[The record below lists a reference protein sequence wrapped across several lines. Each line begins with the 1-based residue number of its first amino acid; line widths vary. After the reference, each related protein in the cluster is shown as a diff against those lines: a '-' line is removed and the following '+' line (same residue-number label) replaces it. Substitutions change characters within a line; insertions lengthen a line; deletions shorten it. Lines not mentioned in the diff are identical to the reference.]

1 VKQRKLSDSLRE
13 TLEKAALLGAEFSV
27 PVLLSAGGSSDGLD
41 RLFDDGWLAEAGPN
55 RARFVQP
62 TRSQKI
68 AAAIPWSR
76 KRKWHSELARACE
89 ALHQPPENIAHHCL
103 AAREFEAAR
112 PMLVRA
118 AEKAC
123 LQRRFREGLAFIRQ
137 ALDIWSAEVDP
148 DARLLILQEMARC
161 AMNCREH
168 SVARLAW
175 EEIFEMASDPMRL
188 VEAHRQLA
196 ELDLREGFFDEAGH
210 HLEIAAE
217 LAERELAA
225 SEASR
230 CWLAYADYLANRL
243 LVRKAREAVAS
254 ACRFAEKSENPALI
268 SEAIGYAG
276 LVAAMCGRSSEASEL
291 VDRALRIAL
300 DRALPEQTALAYR
313 RRANVCEYCAD
324 YVGETAAHLEAIRYC
339 RRAGEKAGELSCLS
353 CLAGAYFRTG
363 EWKDASQ
370 TADAVLRDR
379 KAHPAYQALARTVR
393 AQLAAFRGEQR
404 SAARLLDRNLIELR
418 QLGLVGIDFQVLWAR
433 AFYFENEGRPEMA
446 AATYDEIRLL
456 WRESEDRHL
465 ALSGLLFAAAFYA
478 ENDRSRDTADCLD
491 ILNMIAQDNNNPE
504 SRATLRGVA
513 AEAAQAEG
521 DPGQAAHEF
530 QEAIELFRKARLPLE
545 TAWLQWRLTSCTGE
559 AATVRQAHREAM
571 QIASRLGARPLLAR
585 LDSASAVQTTGLT
598 RRQREVLDLLAAGL
612 TDKET
617 AARLNLSP
625 RTVEMHVARLLESLN
640 CRTRTEAVRKAG
652 QRGWL

>member
-1 VKQRKLSDSLRE
+1 VKQRKLSDSVRE
-13 TLEKAALLGAEFSV
+13 TLEKAALLGTEFSM
-27 PVLLSAGGSSDGLD
+27 PVLLSAGASPDGLD

-62 TRSQKI
+62 TRSHEI

-89 ALHQPPENIAHHCL
+89 ALRQPPGDVAHHHF

-112 PMLVRA
+112 PLLVRA

-123 LQRRFREGLAFIRQ
+123 LQRRFREALAFIRQ
-137 ALDIWSAEVDP
+137 AIDIWSAEVEP
-148 DARLLILQEMARC
+148 DARLRILQEMARC

-175 EEIFEMASDPMRL
+175 EEILEMASDAGLL
-188 VEAHRQLA
+188 VEADRQLA
-196 ELDLREGFFDEAGH
+196 ELDLREGCFDEAGR

-217 LAERELAA
+217 LAEKALAA
-225 SEASR
+225 SDASR

-254 ACRFAEKSENPALI
+254 ACRSAEKSENPILI
-268 SEAIGYAG
+268 SEAIGYAA
-276 LVAAMCGRSSEASEL
+276 LVAAMCGRASEASDLIE
-291 VDRALRIAL
+291 RALRIAL
-300 DRALPEQTALAYR
+300 DHGLPEQTALAYR

-324 YVGETAAHLEAIRYC
+324 YVGETAAIRYC
-339 RRAGEKAGELSCLS
+339 RTAGEKAGELSCLS

-404 SAARLLDRNLIELR
+404 SAGRLLDRNLIELR

-478 ENDRSRDTADCLD
+478 DNDRSRDTADCLD
-491 ILNMIAQDNNNPE
+491 ILNTIAQDNNNPE
-504 SRATLRGVA
+504 SRAALRGVA
-513 AEAAQAEG
+513 AEAARAEG
-521 DPGQAAHEF
+521 DSDQGGPRISGSNRIVPKSQAPAGDGL
-530 QEAIELFRKARLPLE
+530 AAMASYRL
-545 TAWLQWRLTSCTGE
+545 
-559 AATVRQAHREAM
+559 HRRGLDSSASPPRSHAGCR
-571 QIASRLGARPLLAR
+571 ASRC
-585 LDSASAVQTTGLT
+585 AS
-598 RRQREVLDLLAAGL
+598 
-612 TDKET
+612 
-617 AARLNLSP
+617 
-625 RTVEMHVARLLESLN
+625 VARSS
-640 CRTRTEAVRKAG
+640 
-652 QRGWL
+652 

>member
-1 VKQRKLSDSLRE
+1 MKQRKLSDSVRE
-13 TLEKAALLGAEFSV
+13 TLEKAALLGEEFSV
-27 PVLLSAGGSSDGLD
+27 PILLSAGASSRGLD
-41 RLFDDGWLAEAGPN
+41 RLFDEGWLAEAGDN
-55 RARFVQP
+55 RARFVEPVRVQEV
-62 TRSQKI
+62 

-89 ALHQPPENIAHHCL
+89 ALRQPPAEVAHHHL
-103 AAREFEAAR
+103 AARQFEAAR

-123 LQRRFREGLAFIRQ
+123 LQRRFREALVFIRQ
-137 ALDIWSAEVDP
+137 ALDIWSAEVEP
-148 DARLLILQEMARC
+148 DARLRVLQEMARC
-161 AMNCREH
+161 ALNCREDRI
-168 SVARLAW
+168 ARLAW
-175 EEIFEMASDPMRL
+175 EEIIEIASDAERL
-188 VEAHRQLA
+188 VEARRQLA
-196 ELDLREGFFDEAGH
+196 ELDLREGSFDEAGR
-210 HLEIAAE
+210 HLETAAK
-217 LAERELAA
+217 LAERTLAA
-225 SEASR
+225 SEASH

-243 LVRKAREAVAS
+243 LVRKAREAVAA
-254 ACRFAEKSENPALI
+254 ACCFAEKSANMALL
-268 SEAIGYAG
+268 SETIGYAG
-276 LVAAMCGRSSEASEL
+276 LVAAMCGRASEASDL
-291 VDRALRIAL
+291 VERALRLAL
-300 DRALPEQTALAYR
+300 EQGLPVQTALAYR

-363 EWKDASQ
+363 EWKDATQ

-379 KAHPAYQALARTVR
+379 KAHPAYRALARTVR

-404 SAARLLDRNLIELR
+404 SAGRLLDRNLIELR
-418 QLGLVGIDFQVLWAR
+418 QLGLVGIDFQTLWAR
-433 AFYFENEGRPEMA
+433 AFYFENEEHSELA

-478 ENDRSRDTADCLD
+478 DNDRSRDTTDCLD
-491 ILNMIAQDNNNPE
+491 ILNTIAQDNNNPE
-504 SRATLRGVA
+504 SRAAFRGVA
-513 AEAAQAEG
+513 AEAARAEG
-521 DPGQAAHEF
+521 DTGQADRDF

-545 TAWLQWRLTSCTGE
+545 MAWMQWRLTNCSSET
-559 AATVRQAHREAM
+559 ATVREAHREAM

-585 LDSASAVQTTGLT
+585 LYSAKVVQTTAPT
-598 RRQREVLDLLAAGL
+598 RRQREVLDLLAAGF

-652 QRGWL
+652 ERGWL